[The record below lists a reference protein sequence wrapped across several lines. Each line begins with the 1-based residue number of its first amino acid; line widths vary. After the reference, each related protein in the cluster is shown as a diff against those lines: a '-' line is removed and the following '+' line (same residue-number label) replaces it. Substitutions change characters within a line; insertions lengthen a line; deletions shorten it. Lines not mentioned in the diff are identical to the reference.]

1 MLANRLLWRFSADKS
16 SGAAKKESLW
26 GSITVFRPEA
36 GRVTGK
42 DLQKLFCTTLGTHP
56 KVRSTQN
63 PAAAQQAHTALK
75 SQHSIVSH
83 HTRILVNPSTT
94 APGTREPAVHGD
106 AFFCK
111 SPAYAATSLGAPRDR
126 DGDRDGDLSA
136 LRRRAADARPRG
148 ELPSSNQP
156 SSPQGTLMAR
166 ALCKKTTG
174 MRLVMS

>member
-1 MLANRLLWRFSADKS
+1 MPTSQ
-16 SGAAKKESLW
+16 
-26 GSITVFRPEA
+26 V
-36 GRVTGK
+36 V
-42 DLQKLFCTTLGTHP
+42 LQKKSRCGAPSQFSGLRLEESPATCSLHCTP